1 MCCFGRMEHI
11 PKKTHYARVRRPTSN
26 SCTIAYVVLSQ
37 KLWRALV
44 FLNWLI
50 DSHRLVDMS
59 VTIVNCRM
67 NHLLFAEE
75 LVLHAWILST
85 GLSAHI

>member
-11 PKKTHYARVRRPTSN
+11 PKKTHYVRVRTSN
-26 SCTIAYVVLSQ
+26 SFAIAYVVLSQ

-44 FLNWLI
+44 CMDRMT
-50 DSHRLVDMS
+50 DSHRRVDMG
-59 VTIVNCRM
+59 VTVGNCRV
-67 NHLLFAEE
+67 NHLLFADE
-75 LVLHAWILST
+75 LVLHAWSFST